1 MELKMLSKSNES
13 NVFENQQT
21 NNSKEIITEE
31 KKMPKIDLTKYG
43 ITDTKGIIYNPSYD
57 HYCEAETNP
66 ELEGFEKGQVSEFG
80 AVNVMTGI
88 FTGRSPKDK
97 FIVMD
102 DVTKATI
109 WWTSD
114 KAANDNKPTTP
125 EVWEELKALVAKQLS
140 SKELYVVD
148 TFCGANEDSRLKV
161 RFIVEVAWQAHFV
174 TNMFLRPTKEE
185 LENYGEPDFV
195 VLN

>member
-1 MELKMLSKSNES
+1 
-13 NVFENQQT
+13 
-21 NNSKEIITEE
+21 
-31 KKMPKIDLTKYG
+31 
-43 ITDTKGIIYNPSYD
+43 
-57 HYCEAETNP
+57 
-66 ELEGFEKGQVSEFG
+66 
-80 AVNVMTGI
+80 
-88 FTGRSPKDK
+88 
-97 FIVMD
+97 MD

-140 SKELYVVD
+140 GKELYVVD
-148 TFCGANEDSRLKV
+148 TFCGANEDSRSKV

-195 VLN
+195 VLNGSKTTNPGWEMHGLNSEVFTVFNLTEKMQVIGGT